1 MAKTSF
7 KSKNLEQMKAVLGQL
22 EKKDLKVGFL
32 ETSHYPDGTPVAYV
46 AAIQEFGHGSI
57 PPRPFMRPAQETNR
71 DKWSKAFAR
80 AVQAAING
88 STDLEQGLEQL
99 GMVAAGDVR
108 KAIKAVTAPPL
119 SILTLLI
126 RKHKK
131 GGGTINGREVGRLA
145 GERDFEGPR
154 PKKDKTMNLSGV
166 STKPLVDE
174 GIMIQSVNSVVE
186 NK

>member
-1 MAKTSF
+1 MAKTNF
-7 KSKNLEQMKAVLGQL
+7 KSKNLEQMKVVLGQL

-57 PPRPFMRPAQETNR
+57 PPRPFMRPAQEANR

-80 AVQAAING
+80 MVQAAING
-88 STDLEQGLEQL
+88 SMDLEQGLEQL

-119 SILTLLI
+119 SPVTIAMRQRRI
-126 RKHKK
+126 KGKK
-131 GGGTINGREVGRLA
+131 SA
-145 GERDFEGPR
+145 
-154 PKKDKTMNLSGV
+154 

-174 GIMIQSVNSVVE
+174 GIMIQSVASVVE